1 MSCDWKSLLGQ
12 VAPVIGTAV
21 GGPLAGLAIKTV
33 GDALGLQAPT
43 QDTVS
48 AALANATPEQFA
60 AIKKADQ
67 DFARQMKELDIKL
80 DELDTSD
87 RSSAR
92 AMMIQTK
99 SKTPEI
105 LSYFIVILIT
115 VIYVYLVVGDYSQL
129 TVSDLVLGRILGT
142 LDTAFAVVLA
152 YWLGAAHREP
162 YQQQKGNT
170 K

>member
-1 MSCDWKSLLGQ
+1 MSSFNWKSLVGS
-12 VAPVIGTAV
+12 VAPTIATAL
-21 GGPLAGLAIKTV
+21 GGPLAGMAVKTV
-33 GDALGLQAPT
+33 GDALGLAT
-43 QDTVS
+43 ATDDTVS
-48 AALANATPEQFA
+48 AALQNATPDQLA

-67 DFARQMKELDIKL
+67 DFAAKMKELDIKL
-80 DELDTSD
+80 DELDTQD
-87 RSSAR
+87 RASAR

-99 SKTPEI
+99 AKTPAV
-105 LSYFIVILIT
+105 LSYFVVILIT
-115 VIYVYLVVGDYSQL
+115 AIYCYLIMGDYSQL

-162 YQQQKGNT
+162 FQQQKGT